1 MRFLMEVRSAGS
13 REVQPTPASS
23 PKTTLNAGEFMLG
36 HHGGTSRTEPACKK
50 SIALPDPNKVL

>member
-1 MRFLMEVRSAGS
+1 MRFSIEVRGAGS

-36 HHGGTSRTEPACKK
+36 HHGGTNRSEPACKK
-50 SIALPDPNKVL
+50 SIVLPDFSKSI